1 MTDEPLA
8 DYRRFNHTLRYQR
21 QLLAELPEGAKTAID
36 AGCGE
41 GIASRELAEAG
52 LTVTGIDIDAPSIE
66 RALAQD
72 TTNVTYVTGDVMTA
86 DLEPADVVYS
96 GNMLHFMDITE
107 GLTRLKSL
115 VKPGG
120 RLYVVGSARATFTD
134 LHREI
139 AGTFVEK
146 AFVLVKGSWDPQT
159 PTTWP
164 PPHTFTQVGR
174 AVEQVLPGALFKK
187 RVLWRYTIEWN
198 RPFEGAE
205 AGADAAAE

>member
-8 DYRRFNHTLRYQR
+8 DHRRFNHTLRYQR

-36 AGCGE
+36 VGCGE

-52 LTVTGIDIDAPSIE
+52 LTVTGIDVDAPSIE

-72 TTNVTYVTGDVMTA
+72 TTDITYVVDDLLTTGV
-86 DLEPADVVYS
+86 EPADVVYA

-139 AGTFVEK
+139 AGSVVEK

-174 AVEQVLPGALFKK
+174 AAAEVLPNAIFKK
-187 RVLWRYTIEWN
+187 RILWRYTIEWN
-198 RPFEGAE
+198 RPFTDP
-205 AGADAAAE
+205 DATV